1 MSAVVAAA
9 MTLAAGAAGC
19 AGNWD
24 DYGVL
29 LVALAVVAPL
39 FLLREF
45 CRRFAFAH
53 MQMGIA
59 LGLDTV
65 VAVLQVGGLAALIA
79 CRCLSAMSAYLVF
92 GAACCAGGVACLA
105 ATQPRPLFCWGQV
118 APVWRRNAA
127 LGGWFFMDQL
137 FAVGNSY
144 FSHWLLAGMLGV
156 ATTGAYAAC
165 ISLVLFSNPFLLGL
179 GNVLMPRT
187 ARARADGGIA
197 EVRRV
202 VRWATAAIV
211 PIMGVFCGILT
222 LYGSQL
228 LRLLYGAKYDGYG
241 QIVAVLAWSG
251 FISSLGIPL
260 SYSCL
265 AAERSDVPL
274 VTKLVRFAVGIA
286 ASVFLIRVYRD
297 NAVMGAALGLLVG
310 ETVGLFS
317 IFFYTR
323 RVLAAVER
331 GRQPDTPAEPRP

>member
-1 MSAVVAAA
+1 
-9 MTLAAGAAGC
+9 
-19 AGNWD
+19 
-24 DYGVL
+24 
-29 LVALAVVAPL
+29 
-39 FLLREF
+39 
-45 CRRFAFAH
+45 

-65 VAVLQVGGLAALIA
+65 VVVLQVGGLAALIA
-79 CRCLSAMSAYLVF
+79 GRCLSAMSAYLVF
-92 GAACCAGGVACLA
+92 GAARLRGRRGRAWRRLSRGRCL
-105 ATQPRPLFCWGQV
+105 CWGQ
-118 APVWRRNAA
+118 ARRPGAGRGPGRMVLHGPA
-127 LGGWFFMDQL
+127 LCR
-137 FAVGNSY
+137 GNSY
-144 FSHWLLAGMLGV
+144 FSDWLLAGMLGV
-156 ATTGAYAAC
+156 ATTAAYAAC

-228 LRLLYGAKYDGYG
+228 LRLLDGAKYDGYG